1 MKIELHIERLV
12 LDGVSSDAAQAKRIG
27 AAVTRELERLFRAGG
42 LGAHLATGGAMSSLA
57 APQIRL
63 APRERPEAVGR
74 KIAGAV
80 HASTTNVRGGRS

>member
-12 LDGVSSDAAQAKRIG
+12 LDGVLSDAGHGKRIG

-42 LGAHLATGGAMSSLA
+42 LDAHLAGGGAMPSLA
-57 APQIRL
+57 APQIRI

-80 HASTTNVRGGRS
+80 HASTANTRGGRP